1 MLVVCE
7 TPLLNTS
14 YYEAPRGLVDSISI
28 PGWRR
33 PAVGAPPA
41 PLLVIAYTLALEIQ
55 TVVSG
60 SPSLWTRVTSPPTE
74 SLDKVVFSPKTPLLL
89 QNRSGRNPRG
99 VRDVRDFGQARFG
112 LHKQI
117 SPAQAATF

>member
-14 YYEAPRGLVDSISI
+14 YYEAPRGLVDSISY

-41 PLLVIAYTLALEIQ
+41 PVLMIAYTLVIEILI
-55 TVVSG
+55 VVLG
-60 SPSLWTRVTSPPTE
+60 NPSLWTRVTSPPAE
-74 SLDKVVFSPKTPLLL
+74 SLDKVVFSP
-89 QNRSGRNPRG
+89 QN
-99 VRDVRDFGQARFG
+99 
-112 LHKQI
+112 H
-117 SPAQAATF
+117 

>member
-28 PGWRR
+28 LGWRR

-41 PLLVIAYTLALEIQ
+41 PLLMTAYIPVLEIQ

-60 SPSLWTRVTSPPTE
+60 SPSLWTRVTSPPTDAP
-74 SLDKVVFSPKTPLLL
+74 SMDAYALRTDQNCAAFSV
-89 QNRSGRNPRG
+89 NRSC
-99 VRDVRDFGQARFG
+99 
-112 LHKQI
+112 
-117 SPAQAATF
+117 

>member
-14 YYEAPRGLVDSISI
+14 YYEAPRGLVDSIFHS
-28 PGWRR
+28 GWRR

-41 PLLVIAYTLALEIQ
+41 PVLVIAYITVLEIQ

-60 SPSLWTRVTSPPTE
+60 SPSLWIRVTFPPAET
-74 SLDKVVFSPKTPLLL
+74 LVKVVFSP
-89 QNRSGRNPRG
+89 QN
-99 VRDVRDFGQARFG
+99 
-112 LHKQI
+112 H
-117 SPAQAATF
+117 